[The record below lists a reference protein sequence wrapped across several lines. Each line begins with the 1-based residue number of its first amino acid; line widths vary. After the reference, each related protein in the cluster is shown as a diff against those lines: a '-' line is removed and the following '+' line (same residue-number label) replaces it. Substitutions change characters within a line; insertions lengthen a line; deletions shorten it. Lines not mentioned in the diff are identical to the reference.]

1 MSYFVH
7 CCLKPDILKLLFL
20 FDNWNSGTI
29 SSTGLFD
36 TFLSQY
42 GRRFLSQVCMEIFFE
57 PHICIHNYADLE
69 QTKSKVE
76 KAHYVWPYFWVANK
90 TGANKGRSN
99 NAQYMF
105 FMRSFSS
112 YHWLTVGA
120 LHQVWLNISWHYLLW
135 FNTSRNT
142 KLSCSQQERMISA
155 DLCHSLGKLMSSV

>member
-1 MSYFVH
+1 
-7 CCLKPDILKLLFL
+7 
-20 FDNWNSGTI
+20 
-29 SSTGLFD
+29 
-36 TFLSQY
+36 
-42 GRRFLSQVCMEIFFE
+42 MEIFFE

-135 FNTSRNT
+135 FNTKQEYQIVLQSTRKDDKCWSLSFFGKVDVICVT
-142 KLSCSQQERMISA
+142 EQKQQVMDKLVTPLTNNQLSNLWPSFLLFLKIYSNNSIGWTELHIMP
-155 DLCHSLGKLMSSV
+155 